1 MEIGDFTPTSIF
13 IIIVFFVVIIYDV
26 YAYLNKDLK
35 TVSAVVRG
43 WSWYNPMIPFIAGML
58 CGHWFW

>member
-13 IIIVFFVVIIYDV
+13 IIITFFVAVIYDV
-26 YAYLNKDLK
+26 IAYKSDKLK
-35 TVSAVVRG
+35 TISVVIRG
-43 WSWYNPMIPFIAGML
+43 WSWYNPMIPFLGGLL